1 MILSAKSTVPMESIW
16 QYGDDYVEFLKKELS
31 KRMAEG
37 VLDILSREP
46 SVAITKQD
54 LKSFPD
60 FNRNEANYQA
70 SIEWK
75 PLVKCK
81 ECKHRP
87 KKPYPG
93 ASRFNLQ
100 FPDGACPYYCD
111 DGYYCEYP
119 SDEFFCANGERE
131 EKANE

>member
-1 MILSAKSTVPMESIW
+1 MIFSAKSTAPIELIW
-16 QYGDDYVEFLKKELS
+16 QYGNDYVEFLKTELS
-31 KRMAEG
+31 KRIAEG
-37 VLDILSREP
+37 VVDILSREP

-54 LKSFPD
+54 LTSFPD
-60 FNRNEANYQA
+60 FNRNEANYKA

-81 ECKHRP
+81 ECIHRP

-119 SDEFFCANGERE
+119 PDDFFCANGERE
-131 EKANE
+131 KKANE

>member
-1 MILSAKSTVPMESIW
+1 MIFSAKSTAPMEAIW
-16 QYGDDYVEFLKKELS
+16 EYGNKYVEFLKEKLS

-37 VLDILSREP
+37 VMDILSREP

-60 FNRNEANYQA
+60 FDRNEANYQA

-87 KKPYPG
+87 KQPYPG
-93 ASRFNLQ
+93 AEGFNLQ

-119 SDEFFCANGERE
+119 PDDFFCANGERK